1 MVQMGGEPPVGLMA
15 PQVNV
20 VYDDGY
26 VSLTWPAVPSAQ
38 AYNIYG
44 SNDPYDEASW
54 YILDTVNSPGFTYF
68 QGDARKFFRVTASD
82 QENGSKAA
90 FKPYAPVS
98 SKQAPGLKS
107 VTLPQK

>member
-1 MVQMGGEPPVGLMA
+1 
-15 PQVNV
+15 
-20 VYDDGY
+20 
-26 VSLTWPAVPSAQ
+26 
-38 AYNIYG
+38 
-44 SNDPYDEASW
+44 
-54 YILDTVNSPGFTYF
+54 SPGFTYL

-98 SKQAPGLKS
+98 SKQAPSLKS